1 MNALTLH
8 TLNDSKN
15 KQKHITFILDLL
27 INYTLSLQYLQNII
41 TDTSLMLELITVSV
55 FITYLNIIQKIIF

>member
-8 TLNDSKN
+8 TLNDFKN